1 MRNFSRGEKIN
12 IIDPGGGAGDT
23 AAGKDEWCAMYSVER
38 HVMAKSFLLV
48 NEASSLALCS
58 SLTAHPSLFQV
69 ETDTCCTTEGQSF
82 TK

>member
-12 IIDPGGGAGDT
+12 IIDRGGGTGDT
-23 AAGKDEWCAMYSVER
+23 AAGTDERCATYSVER

-58 SLTAHPSLFQV
+58 SLTAHPNLFQV
-69 ETDTCCTTEGQSF
+69 ETDTRCTTEGESF